1 MVTSGPCT
9 MLKRTDPR
17 YRRFR
22 FDAGGLSL
30 NFVATVRHRG
40 SQPRDLLTT
49 PESLLRWFERAGLA
63 STPSSCSREDY
74 EESLLLREAIH
85 DTMRSLILN
94 RKPGREDVDGINNA
108 ARFPI
113 SVPRLNGSADRIL
126 WDRPDSVKECL
137 AIIARDAITLM
148 GEERHRLKMCNS
160 DRCRM
165 LFLDCSPGNR
175 RRWCAMSICG
185 NRSKVARHRERL
197 GSVHGTQI
205 SAQAARLRLTTGPS
219 NRLPNNRR
227 KEEIVD
233 GRSSP
238 YVADQNREGN
248 RPYPQGSD

>member
-1 MVTSGPCT
+1 
-9 MLKRTDPR
+9 MLKKTDPR
-17 YRRFR
+17 YRLFR

-49 PESLLRWFERAGLA
+49 PESLLRWLQCAGLA
-63 STPSSCSREDY
+63 STPSSCSREAY

-85 DTMRSLILN
+85 DTMRSLLAN
-94 RKPGREDVDGINNA
+94 REPAGEDIDGINNA

-113 SVPRLNGSADRIL
+113 PVPRLNGSADRIL
-126 WDRPDSVKECL
+126 WDRPESVKACL

-148 GEERHRLKMCNS
+148 GEARHRLKMCNS

-165 LFLDCSPGNR
+165 LFLDGSPGNR

-197 GSVHGTQI
+197 GS
-205 SAQAARLRLTTGPS
+205 AC
-219 NRLPNNRR
+219 
-227 KEEIVD
+227 
-233 GRSSP
+233 
-238 YVADQNREGN
+238 GN
-248 RPYPQGSD
+248 